1 MGADA
6 NGVWRVT
13 GMGNLARRVPPK
25 VVFVSNTSQ
34 FFTKTD
40 AHEQEHLNHWSP
52 GKLFGN
58 VHQPADFFAR
68 IQNFTGVSQ
77 QDLLN
82 KIVAELSAY
91 TNQQDAFVSA
101 NLNQSEKLAHA
112 VSDPMNPKYLYQN
125 CGRY

>member
-1 MGADA
+1 MGPDA

-13 GMGNLARRVPPK
+13 GMGNLARQLPAK
-25 VVFVSNTSQ
+25 VVFVPNVSQ
-34 FFTKTD
+34 FFNKAD
-40 AHEQEHLNHWSP
+40 AHEQEHLDHWSP

-82 KIVAELSAY
+82 KIIAELDVY
-91 TNQQDAFVSA
+91 TDQQDAFVAA
-101 NLNQSEKLAHA
+101 NRIQSEKLAHA
-112 VSDPMNPKYLYQN
+112 VSDLINPKYLYQN
-125 CGRY
+125 CGRF

>member
-1 MGADA
+1 MAADA

-13 GMGNLARRVPPK
+13 GMGTLSRKIPAK
-25 VVFVSNTSQ
+25 EVFVPNVSQ

-40 AHEQEHLNHWSP
+40 AHEQEHLDHWSV

-68 IQNFTGVSQ
+68 IQNLTGVSQ
-77 QDLLN
+77 ADLVSKLT
-82 KIVAELSAY
+82 AELGLFTAE
-91 TNQQDAFVSA
+91 QDNFVSA

-112 VSDPMNPKYLYQN
+112 VSDLINPKYLYQN
-125 CGRY
+125 CGRF